1 MKDGIL
7 AGTGNS
13 RFLKSV
19 EDFKDR
25 FPNYE
30 SFANALVD
38 GNLPI
43 DLNGIN
49 PDGWEQTG
57 TPLNKRTLL
66 SEEVVE
72 LLGLSGE
79 PTVSDALKKLATPKG
94 ELRVELGSY
103 VGNGKT
109 DKVTINSTLRIAC
122 VVLSR
127 GATSDVSPDSAT
139 SAVTLVRDAPAFFV
153 TTISSTGATTKRR
166 NSLTWGDSEVS
177 WAPATSGA
185 TDMTMFNRSGET
197 YRYVIIGGN
206 YEAIEPD
213 DPSKEVVDDVARA
226 GVEALEIRASALET
240 RVSGLEKRGNTDPNL
255 ECRVAN
261 LEAAADGYLYRE
273 ETDSTEAYTKTVPPG
288 ALPWATLDS
297 FGGRSIR
304 WNQAFNGAERPGSY
318 NQTRLNRI
326 ENGDGSFTYELL
338 SIDKSSSGTYTHTCR
353 IRNIEVVPGNVY
365 GHFYRVKVSRNSK
378 VAVGTS
384 TWTESVAVPAD
395 GEFHRVGFVATRT
408 SSTDFFMGFTYG
420 QQGELE
426 IGDSFTIRDW
436 MYFDLTEM
444 FGAGNEPTREQF
456 DAMFPDDYY
465 PYAPGETKKAEITSV
480 VSSAGS
486 SIPIPETIRSLPG
499 YGETGS
505 LVDFTNGRYTAPDGT
520 ETDISTLLPDNALK
534 VEAGGTVI
542 FANENHLP
550 VPNQVSYL
558 IKTTGGAY

>member
-1 MKDGIL
+1 MLEMQQFCI
-7 AGTGNS
+7 T
-13 RFLKSV
+13 
-19 EDFKDR
+19 
-25 FPNYE
+25 
-30 SFANALVD
+30 
-38 GNLPI
+38 
-43 DLNGIN
+43 
-49 PDGWEQTG
+49 QTEG
-57 TPLNKRTLL
+57 QAEPL
-66 SEEVVE
+66 
-72 LLGLSGE
+72 G
-79 PTVSDALKKLATPKG
+79 
-94 ELRVELGSY
+94 Y
-103 VGNGKT
+103 VGEHLAKT
-109 DKVTINSTLRIAC
+109 LEIK
-122 VVLSR
+122 
-127 GATSDVSPDSAT
+127 SD
-139 SAVTLVRDAPAFFV
+139 
-153 TTISSTGATTKRR
+153 TG
-166 NSLTWGDSEVS
+166 LDWV
-177 WAPATSGA
+177 
-185 TDMTMFNRSGET
+185 
-197 YRYVIIGGN
+197 YRLEVIIGNDACRIDGLV
-206 YEAIEPD
+206 YDSGMLRLPLTSALLRAPGLYTAQVVGTHG
-213 DPSKEVVDDVARA
+213 EVVRKSNLFFLRVHPSVSADRDLPPEEPTLFQQQLAQMSALAGQVQSSTAAAETAGKQARKAAEDARQSAEQTAEALKEWEEFVADQGSIPVEDEVARA
-226 GVEALEIRASALET
+226 WVEDLRIRVEKLEENP
-240 RVSGLEKRGNTDPNL
+240 GTDHNL
-255 ECRVAN
+255 ERRVAN
-261 LEAAADGYLYRE
+261 LEAAANGYLYRE

-365 GHFYRVKVSRNSK
+365 GHFYWVKVSRNSK

-520 ETDISTLLPDNALK
+520 ETDISTLLPDNALE
-534 VEAGGTVI
+534 VEAGGTVT
-542 FANENHLP
+542 FANENRLP
-550 VPNQVSYL
+550 VHSRVSYL
-558 IKTTGGAY
+558 LKVRGE